1 MSTIYRMPKGQWRAQ
16 VRRKGRYVSQCFVRR
31 KDAEEWA
38 LKMERRVDRGESVSK
53 NIPDDLSTFSH
64 LIDLHIWDML
74 EVGKALRRS
83 KTYSLEKLKAR
94 LGHVRLEVLDRERI
108 IQFGRER
115 RADGAGPPTI
125 SADIS
130 YIKTILVHA
139 SAVHGLPVSPEQV
152 DLARVALKRL
162 GLVGKAQER
171 DRRPT
176 QEELD
181 QLLAYFEGNSR
192 QKSPMARLVTFA
204 VATAMRQSEICSIE
218 WPDVDERR
226 RTVTVRDR
234 KDPRHKDGN
243 DQRVPLVDL
252 TGYDAWDIL
261 MAQRRRTTNTGRIF
275 PYNPRSIGTAFRRAC
290 VELGIED
297 LHFHDLRHEGTS
309 RLFEAGLQIEQVA
322 LVTGHKDWKMLKRY
336 THLSPDTIVRMARDR
351 KLG

>member
-1 MSTIYRMPKGQWRAQ
+1 M
-16 VRRKGRYVSQCFVRR
+16 RRKGRYVSQSFVRR

-38 LKMERRVDRGESVSK
+38 LKMERRIDRGESVSK
-53 NIPDDLSTFSH
+53 NIPDDLSTFSQ
-64 LIDLHIWDML
+64 LIDLHITDML

-83 KTYSLEKLKAR
+83 KTYSLDKLQAR

-108 IQFGRER
+108 IQFARER
-115 RADGAGPPTI
+115 RAEGAGPPTL

-130 YIKTILVHA
+130 YIKTVLLHA
-139 SAVHGLPVSPEQV
+139 SAVHGLPVSPDQV

-181 QLLAYFEGNSR
+181 RLIAYFNANSR
-192 QKSPMARLVTFA
+192 QKSPMARIVTFA
-204 VATAMRQSEICSIE
+204 VATAMRQSEICSIV

-234 KDPRHKDGN
+234 KDPRNKDGN

-252 TGYDAWDIL
+252 TGYDAWEIL
-261 MAQRRRTTNTGRIF
+261 MEQRRSTTNKGRVF
-275 PYNPRSIGTAFRRAC
+275 PYDPRSIGTAFRRTC

-351 KLG
+351 KSG